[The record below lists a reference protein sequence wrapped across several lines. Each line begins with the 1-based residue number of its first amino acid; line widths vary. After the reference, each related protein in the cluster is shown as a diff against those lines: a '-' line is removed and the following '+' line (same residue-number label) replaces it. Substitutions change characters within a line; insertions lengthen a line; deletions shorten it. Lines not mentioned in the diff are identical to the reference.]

1 MLTNLAQVNEQIQKY
16 WAPIFTQELREQLLL
31 GALVNKS
38 YQGDLKQGGDTVYVS
53 QLTATTGEL
62 KTIGV
67 DADTFSSEAVSMS
80 RVAIVADRRAVA
92 SYKVADLVSLQS
104 QLSEGKPEILESLR
118 FAVAKKMN
126 DYLYSLVSP
135 SASAPDHIINSISTF
150 GLSTLQTLHQAV
162 NEAKWPQDGQW
173 YGLMSPKY
181 YADLLGVTAATSTD
195 FGATDAAVISGQ
207 IALKRFGFSILGDN
221 SRSGSQALFFHP
233 SFMHMV
239 MQSQVQL
246 KVSDLHSQNQ
256 FGYVVSADV
265 VFGAVQAI
273 DGNIRCIKVI
283 ST

>member
-16 WAPIFTQELREQLLL
+16 HAPVFTQELREQLLL

-53 QLTATTGEL
+53 QLAAVSGEL
-62 KTIGV
+62 KDVGV
-67 DADTFSSEAVSMS
+67 DADSFNSEQMSLS
-80 RVAIVADRRAVA
+80 RVAVVANKRAVA

-104 QLSEGKPEILESLR
+104 QLEQDKPEILESLR
-118 FAVAKKMN
+118 FGVSKKIN
-126 DYLYSLVSP
+126 DHLYSLVSP
-135 SASAPDHIINSISTF
+135 SASSPDHIVNSVATF
-150 GLSTLQTLHQAV
+150 GLSTLQSVHQLA

-173 YGLMSPKY
+173 YGLLSPKY
-181 YADLLGVTAATSTD
+181 YSDLLGVTAATSTD

-207 IALKRFGFSILGDN
+207 IALKRFGFSIVGDN

-239 MQSQVQL
+239 MQSEVQL
-246 KVSDLHSQNQ
+246 KVSDLHSNQQ
-256 FGYVVSADV
+256 FGYVISADV
-265 VFGAVQAI
+265 IFGAVQAV
-273 DGNIRCIKVI
+273 DGNVRCIKVI